1 VDQGE
6 MLGLDDIQDLLGI
19 SLLGVIPESQSVLQ
33 ASNSGIPVILD
44 DNSVSGQAYQDMVGR
59 FIGEERPLRFID
71 AEKKG
76 FLKRLFGT

>member
-1 VDQGE
+1 